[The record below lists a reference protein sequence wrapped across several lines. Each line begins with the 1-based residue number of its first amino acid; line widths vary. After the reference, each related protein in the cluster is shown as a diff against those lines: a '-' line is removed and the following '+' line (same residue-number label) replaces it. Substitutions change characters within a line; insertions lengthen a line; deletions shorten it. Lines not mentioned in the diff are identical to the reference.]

1 MTVLRKL
8 WWGEYSL
15 PVAFWLFYCLGMFVS
30 LVVGAIVLFKSR
42 TIDARPIAL
51 IVCLALI
58 WAYQLTAS
66 VGVWRSAAPYWT
78 SPILMQRVWAM
89 AARIVVAGLMARI
102 VLGLIDG
109 GAVALVQQ
117 MTGHIEF

>member
-1 MTVLRKL
+1 V
-8 WWGEYSL
+8 
-15 PVAFWLFYCLGMFVS
+15 
-30 LVVGAIVLFKSR
+30 
-42 TIDARPIAL
+42 L
-51 IVCLALI
+51 IVCIVLV
-58 WAYQLTAS
+58 WGYQLTAS

-78 SPILMQRVWAM
+78 SPIWMERIWAA

-117 MTGHIEF
+117 MTGEIAF

>member
-15 PVAFWLFYCLGMFVS
+15 PVAFWLFYCLGVFVF
-30 LVVGAIVLFKSR
+30 LIVGAIILFKSR

-51 IVCLALI
+51 IVCIALI
-58 WAYQLTAS
+58 WGYQLTAS

-78 SPILMQRVWAM
+78 SPILMQRAWAM

-109 GAVALVQQ
+109 GAVALMQQ